1 MLVCLVCVSFKTARA
16 ARTEGV
22 VSALETL
29 THPAAT
35 SLERSGQQY
44 GGGGGDDDY
53 DWNGDLQYWISKDMG
68 GDGNHRCGTHSL
80 THPAATSLERSDQQ

>member
-1 MLVCLVCVSFKTARA
+1 MIYICVNIVCVSFKTARA

-35 SLERSGQQY
+35 SPERSYQQY
-44 GGGGGDDDY
+44 GGGGDDDY
-53 DWNGDLQYWISKDMG
+53 D
-68 GDGNHRCGTHSL
+68 
-80 THPAATSLERSDQQ
+80 